1 VAVTGV
7 QLLTLCGLAVLGWY
21 AHRVP
26 RDFGGRVFRLRSHS
40 GKVLAEFDHMDDP
53 LPFWCLGAIQLTLI
67 AFVAFVFIK
76 LALDS

>member
-21 AHRVP
+21 AQRVL
-26 RDFGGRVFRLRSHS
+26 RDFGDRVIRLRSHS
-40 GKVLAEFDHMDDP
+40 GKVLAEFDRTDDS
-53 LPFWCLGAIQLTLI
+53 LLFWCLGAIQLTLI

-76 LALDS
+76 LALNS